1 MLTNAVLRMLHT
13 YIVVHYTIERGI
25 PTEDVA
31 PRDRGWG
38 NTTEVVS
45 TMIMPDK
52 RNCQLSSPGDNEV
65 LPVCIE
71 IKSHCVFTT
80 KVEQT
85 FLRE

>member
-1 MLTNAVLRMLHT
+1 M
-13 YIVVHYTIERGI
+13 
-25 PTEDVA
+25 
-31 PRDRGWG
+31 G
-38 NTTEVVS
+38 NTTEIVP
-45 TMIMPDK
+45 TMIMSDK

-71 IKSHCVFTT
+71 IKSHTT

>member
-1 MLTNAVLRMLHT
+1 MGQHDRDSP
-13 YIVVHYTIERGI
+13 HYDYVGQK
-25 PTEDVA
+25 
-31 PRDRGWG
+31 
-38 NTTEVVS
+38 
-45 TMIMPDK
+45 DK

-71 IKSHCVFTT
+71 IKPHCVFTT

>member
-1 MLTNAVLRMLHT
+1 M
-13 YIVVHYTIERGI
+13 
-25 PTEDVA
+25 
-31 PRDRGWG
+31 G
-38 NTTEVVS
+38 NTTEIVP
-45 TMIMPDK
+45 TMIMSDK

-71 IKSHCVFTT
+71 IKSHYVFTT